1 MVEYALLI
9 SRNSLSLLA
18 GEVNS
23 VASAVNLNW
32 LLVGAIV
39 FGLIFVRSA
48 LKPPR
53 I

>member
-23 VASAVNLNW
+23 YASSVNW
-32 LLVGAIV
+32 LVVGAVV